1 MLPIKK
7 INSSRKTFLCYNQKP
22 KKKNNIL
29 KTKSNKT
36 LYKAYTNVVLP
47 YFVNKSI
54 YA

>member
-22 KKKNNIL
+22 KKKNIL